1 MQDRKKLKIVVNLT
15 SVPFVLGLIVELEDC
30 YIVTSNRES
39 GFGRYDVMLEPRDK
53 CDDAFIIEFKV
64 QDSETEKDLEDTVK
78 AGLEQIEYK
87 KYAATLEARGILF
100 LNLMLKQIIIFRV
113 AYHQNMTDSFFN
125 SYENFIDYTR

>member
-1 MQDRKKLKIVVNLT
+1 MKIVVNLT

-78 AGLEQIEYK
+78 AGLEQMNIRSMLQRWRQEEFRRKRFINMRLRFCGKHVLIGKSTTGDKIDK
-87 KYAATLEARGILF
+87 KSLDT
-100 LNLMLKQIIIFRV
+100 V
-113 AYHQNMTDSFFN
+113 
-125 SYENFIDYTR
+125 

>member
-1 MQDRKKLKIVVNLT
+1 MKIVVNLT

-64 QDSETEKDLEDTVK
+64 QDIRSMLQRWRQEEFRRKRFINMRLRF
-78 AGLEQIEYK
+78 AG
-87 KYAATLEARGILF
+87 
-100 LNLMLKQIIIFRV
+100 
-113 AYHQNMTDSFFN
+113 NMF
-125 SYENFIDYTR
+125 

>member
-1 MQDRKKLKIVVNLT
+1 MKIVVNLT

-78 AGLEQIEYK
+78 AGLEQIEY
-87 KYAATLEARGILF
+87 RS
-100 LNLMLKQIIIFRV
+100 MLQRWRQEEFRRKRFI
-113 AYHQNMTDSFFN
+113 NMRLRFAGNMF
-125 SYENFIDYTR
+125 